1 MLNAAY
7 CITHLGLIPHPAG
20 GYYKETYRSEGT
32 IDSSLPDGISGP
44 RSFSTGIYFLLEHGN
59 FSAFHR
65 IKSDEMWHFYAGDP
79 LEVIEITPQGKLI
92 ITVLGNNLE
101 RGEVFQY
108 VVPAGHW
115 FGSRVKAGGIFSL
128 VGCTVA
134 PGFDFADFEMA
145 EQDDLKKKFPYHS
158 SIIEELTRQ

>member
-101 RGEVFQY
+101 RRSFSVCRSGRTLVWLKSKGRRHLF
-108 VVPAGHW
+108 AGRMYG
-115 FGSRVKAGGIFSL
+115 GSGL
-128 VGCTVA
+128 
-134 PGFDFADFEMA
+134 
-145 EQDDLKKKFPYHS
+145 
-158 SIIEELTRQ
+158 